1 MELEEQDAKIVS
13 AEDFDLRQGSEVPEG
28 EKNLAS
34 YFMLEI
40 EQSDRASDNIG
51 IKFIFEP
58 NPVEIEGPMTDVMLM
73 GVAVMN
79 TVNGLKK
86 EIEELA
92 LKEFEEQKRAREQ
105 TVQEQID

>member
-1 MELEEQDAKIVS
+1 MELEEQNVTS
-13 AEDFDLRQGSEVPEG
+13 VNAEDFDLKQTLEVPEG

-40 EQSDRASDNIG
+40 EQVDRASDNIG

-58 NPVEIEGPMTDVMLM
+58 TPVEIEGPMTDVMLM
-73 GVAVMN
+73 GIAVMN

-92 LKEFEEQKRAREQ
+92 QKEFEEQKRAREQ
-105 TVQEQID
+105 TVQE